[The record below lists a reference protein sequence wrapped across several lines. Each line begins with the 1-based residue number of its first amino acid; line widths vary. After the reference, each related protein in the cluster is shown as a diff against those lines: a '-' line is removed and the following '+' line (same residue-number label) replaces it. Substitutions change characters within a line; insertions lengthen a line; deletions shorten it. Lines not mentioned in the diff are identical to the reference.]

1 MRPQPTLHGDAT
13 RSGKARAHGFSSPA
27 LLCLSPPGEPFGP
40 ARVHSFFLHDPTPL
54 NATLHRLRERA
65 ASAAARAR
73 VPYSRQPEAAALLLD
88 DGRVVPGVRIESTSF
103 PLTIPAAT
111 AALCLAHTLA
121 PGRTVVAAAFTGD
134 VPPDAEP
141 LRTDVGLSRVE
152 TLPFALVRTG
162 APLPDVGDW
171 AAPFLDAPTVST
183 PRDGI
188 ALARTVAAR
197 AVVPASNFPVGC
209 VARLPDGRLVGSAN
223 VEVADWTR
231 GLCAERILVAT
242 VAAYGLPDPD
252 ALYLTCLKASC
263 SPCGGCRQVLMDQ
276 FPRVQIWMDRGD
288 AAPAATTP
296 PALLPGAF
304 EGQGL

>member
-1 MRPQPTLHGDAT
+1 MH
-13 RSGKARAHGFSSPA
+13 SS
-27 LLCLSPPGEPFGP
+27 
-40 ARVHSFFLHDPTPL
+40 FLHESRPL

-65 ASAAARAR
+65 ASVAQRAR
-73 VPYSRQPEAAALLLD
+73 VPYSRHPEAAALLLD

-103 PLTIPAAT
+103 PLTIPAAL

-141 LRTDVGLSRVE
+141 FRTDLGLSGVE

-162 APLPDVGDW
+162 ALLPDMGDW
-171 AAPFLDAPTVST
+171 ATPFLPASPVAT
-183 PRDGI
+183 PREGI
-188 ALARTVAAR
+188 ALARTMATR
-197 AVVPASNFPVGC
+197 AVVPASDFPVGC

-223 VEVADWTR
+223 VEVTDWTR
-231 GLCAERILVAT
+231 GLCAERVLVST
-242 VAAYGLPDPD
+242 LVAYGLPDPD
-252 ALYLTCLKASC
+252 TLYLTCLKASC

-288 AAPAATTP
+288 DAPASTTP
-296 PALLPGAF
+296 PGLLPGAF
-304 EGQGL
+304 EGEGL